1 MKSELLHICDLATG
15 YGKAGRRRQVAAG
28 LSGSLPRATL
38 TALIGPN
45 GAGKSTLLRTLAGLQ
60 PALAGRVELDGRAL
74 TTYTPRALA
83 RTVGIVLTAR
93 VEALHL
99 SVRQV
104 VEAGRMPYTGL
115 TGRLAPTD
123 TQAVEHAMQLTRTTG
138 FANRMIHTLSDGER
152 QRVMIA
158 KALAQ
163 DTPLILLDEPT
174 AFLDVRG
181 KVELLDLLRRLVQ
194 DCGRTILLS
203 SHDVELMLS
212 TADRLWL
219 LQGGTPSET
228 DGPQLI
234 EGSTRQLLTAGTL
247 TRFFARQGLSFD
259 GATARF
265 APSAATPTCTSP
277 FTL

>member
-1 MKSELLHICDLATG
+1 MKTELLHICDLSTG
-15 YGKAGRRRQVAAG
+15 YGKAGRHQPVAAG
-28 LSGSLPRATL
+28 LNGSLPRATL

-60 PALAGRVELDGRAL
+60 PALAGQVELDGQPLAA
-74 TTYTPRALA
+74 YTPRALA
-83 RTVGIVLTAR
+83 RTVGIVLTKR

-115 TGRLAPTD
+115 TGRLTSAD
-123 TQAVEHAMQLTRTTG
+123 THAVEHAMELTRTTG

-181 KVELLDLLRRLVQ
+181 KVEVLELLRQLVRS
-194 DCGRTILLS
+194 CGRTILLS
-203 SHDVELMLS
+203 SHDVELMLAH
-212 TADRLWL
+212 ADRLWL
-219 LQGGTPSET
+219 LQGSTAS
-228 DGPQLI
+228 DADSPQLI
-234 EGSTRQLLTAGTL
+234 EGSTGQLLTDGTL

-259 GATARF
+259 GTFMKLGIRD
-265 APSAATPTCTSP
+265 
-277 FTL
+277 

>member
-1 MKSELLHICDLATG
+1 MKTELLHICDLSTG
-15 YGKAGRRRQVAAG
+15 YGKAGRHQPVAAG
-28 LSGSLPRATL
+28 LNGSLPRATL

-60 PALAGRVELDGRAL
+60 PALAGQVELDGQPLAA
-74 TTYTPRALA
+74 YTPRALA
-83 RTVGIVLTAR
+83 RTVGIVLTKR

-115 TGRLAPTD
+115 TGRLTSAD
-123 TQAVEHAMQLTRTTG
+123 THAVEHAMELTRTTG
-138 FANRMIHTLSDGER
+138 FADRMIHTLSDGER

-181 KVELLDLLRRLVQ
+181 KVELLELLRQLVRS
-194 DCGRTILLS
+194 CGRTILLS
-203 SHDVELMLS
+203 SHDVELMLAH
-212 TADRLWL
+212 ADRLWL
-219 LQGGTPSET
+219 LQGSTASDAPNARSS
-228 DGPQLI
+228 
-234 EGSTRQLLTAGTL
+234 GSII
-247 TRFFARQGLSFD
+247 
-259 GATARF
+259 
-265 APSAATPTCTSP
+265 
-277 FTL
+277 

>member
-1 MKSELLHICDLATG
+1 MKTELLHICDLSTG
-15 YGKAGRRRQVAAG
+15 YGKAGRHQPVAAG
-28 LSGSLPRATL
+28 LNGSLPRATL

-60 PALAGRVELDGRAL
+60 PALAGQVELDGQPLAA
-74 TTYTPRALA
+74 YTPRALA
-83 RTVGIVLTAR
+83 RTVGIVLTKR

-115 TGRLAPTD
+115 TGRLTSAD
-123 TQAVEHAMQLTRTTG
+123 THAVEHAMELTRTTG
-138 FANRMIHTLSDGER
+138 FADRMIHTLSDGER

-181 KVELLDLLRRLVQ
+181 KVELLELLRQLVRS
-194 DCGRTILLS
+194 CGRTILLS
-203 SHDVELMLS
+203 SHDVELMLAH
-212 TADRLWL
+212 ADRLWL
-219 LQGGTPSET
+219 LQGSTAS
-228 DGPQLI
+228 DADSPQLI
-234 EGSTRQLLTAGTL
+234 EGSTGQLLTDGTL
-247 TRFFARQGLSFD
+247 TRLFARQGLPW
-259 GATARF
+259 TE
-265 APSAATPTCTSP
+265 P
-277 FTL
+277 L